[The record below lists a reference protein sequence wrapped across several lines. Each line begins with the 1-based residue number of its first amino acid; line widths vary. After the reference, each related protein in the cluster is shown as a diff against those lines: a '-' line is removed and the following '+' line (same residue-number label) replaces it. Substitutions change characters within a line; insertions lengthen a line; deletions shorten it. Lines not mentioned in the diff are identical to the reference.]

1 MPDMT
6 VSQWLI
12 LVLVSAVAV
21 TTAVHALLFK
31 RDPRSA
37 FAWVAVCLLFPIAGP
52 LLYVFFGINR
62 IQTRAKKLE
71 EERSFRVKLD
81 ESRMAKLAP
90 FKVSFKD
97 LPEEFQS
104 IARTADAV
112 TRLPLVSGNV
122 IAPLADGETA
132 YPEMLRAID
141 SAEKFVLFSTYI
153 FQRDESGM
161 RFVESLGSA
170 VSRGV
175 DARVIV
181 DGVGEFYGLPRR
193 VGRALKSR
201 GVRVARFLPPKLIPP
216 TLYVN
221 LRNHR
226 KLLIVDGKVGFTGGM
241 NIADRHLAQSPEP
254 PARARDIHF
263 RFEGPVV
270 AQLEHTF
277 LDDWHFCTGD
287 ESPPGPP
294 YDWSAR
300 ATSSQA
306 SGACRAIAE
315 GPNED
320 FNILQTILVGAIS
333 SARRRVVIITPYF
346 LPSREMIGAM
356 QSAALRGVAVTLI
369 MPEKNNL
376 PYVHWA
382 TRKMLWEMTDYGINA
397 YYQPPPFAHTKLFIV
412 DEFYAQVG
420 SANLDPRSLRLNFEL
435 NVEVFDRAL
444 IQRLTDYTESIRRKS
459 RTITSE
465 ELGARSLPV
474 RTRDALAW
482 LFSPYL

>member
-1 MPDMT
+1 MLEMT
-6 VSQWLI
+6 ISQWLI

-37 FAWVAVCLLFPIAGP
+37 FAWVAVCLLFPLAGP

-71 EERSFRVKLD
+71 EERSFRVELD
-81 ESRMAKLAP
+81 ESRTAKLAP
-90 FKVSFKD
+90 FKVSFKK
-97 LPEEFQS
+97 LPDEYQS

-112 TRLPLVSGNV
+112 TRHPLVSGNL
-122 IAPLADGETA
+122 ISPLADGETA

-141 SAEKFVLFSTYI
+141 SAEKFVLLSTYI

-161 RFVESLGSA
+161 RFVESLGDA
-170 VSRGV
+170 LRRGV
-175 DARVIV
+175 DVRVIV

-193 VGRALKSR
+193 VGGALKSR
-201 GVRVARFLPPKLIPP
+201 GVRIARFLPPKIIPP

-254 PARARDIHF
+254 PARTRDIHF
-263 RFEGPVV
+263 KFEGPVV

-287 ESPPGPP
+287 KTPPGPP
-294 YDWSAR
+294 YDWS
-300 ATSSQA
+300 TSPKSAQA
-306 SGACRAIAE
+306 SAACRAIAE

-320 FNILQTILVGAIS
+320 FNTLQTILVGAIS
-333 SARRRVVIITPYF
+333 SARKRVVIITPYF

-356 QSAALRGVAVTLI
+356 QSAALRGAGVTLI

-382 TRKMLWEMTDYGINA
+382 TRKMLWEMTDYGIDA
-397 YYQPPPFAHTKLFIV
+397 YYQPPPFAHTKLFLV
-412 DEFYAQVG
+412 DDFYAQVG

-435 NVEVFDRAL
+435 NVEVFDRVL
-444 IQRLTDYTESIRRKS
+444 VQRLTDYTESIRRQS
-459 RTITSE
+459 RTITSR
-465 ELGARSLPV
+465 ELEARPLPV

>member
-1 MPDMT
+1 MFGMS
-6 VSQWLI
+6 VIQWLI
-12 LVLVSAVAV
+12 LLLITAVAV

-37 FAWVAVCLLFPIAGP
+37 FAWVAICLLFPIAGP
-52 LLYVFFGINR
+52 LLYAFFGINR
-62 IQTRAKKLE
+62 IRTRAKKLQ
-71 EERSFRVKLD
+71 EERPFRIELD
-81 ESRMAKLAP
+81 ESRRAP
-90 FKVSFKD
+90 LEPFEVTYAN
-97 LPEEFQS
+97 LPDEYQN

-112 TRLPLVSGNV
+112 TRHPLVSGNV
-122 IAPLADGETA
+122 ISPLADGESA
-132 YPEMLRAID
+132 YPEMLSAVD
-141 SAEKFVLFSTYI
+141 SAEKFVLLSTYI
-153 FQRDESGM
+153 FQRDDSGM
-161 RFVESLGSA
+161 RFVESLGNA

-175 DARVIV
+175 DVRAIV
-181 DGVGEFYGLPRR
+181 DGVGEYYGLPRR
-193 VGRALKSR
+193 VGRSLKKR
-201 GVRVARFLPPKLIPP
+201 GVRLARFLPPKLIPP

-254 PARARDIHF
+254 PARTRDIHF

-270 AQLEHTF
+270 SQLELTF

-287 ESPPGPP
+287 ETPPGPA
-294 YDWSAR
+294 YDWSKR
-300 ATSSQA
+300 CVKSQA
-306 SGACRAIAE
+306 TAVCRAIAE

-320 FNILQTILVGAIS
+320 FNTLSAILVGAIS
-333 SARRRVVIITPYF
+333 SARRRVLIVTPYF
-346 LPSREMIGAM
+346 LPSREMIGAL
-356 QSAALRGVAVTLI
+356 QSAALRGAAVTVI

-376 PYVHWA
+376 PFVHWA
-382 TRKMLWEMTDYGINA
+382 TRKMLWEMIELGINV
-397 YYQPPPFAHTKLFIV
+397 YYQPPPFAHTKLFII
-412 DEFYAQVG
+412 DDFYAQVG

-444 IQRLTDYTESIRRKS
+444 VRRLTDYTESIQRLSRR
-459 RTITSE
+459 ITLE
-465 ELGARSLPV
+465 ELDGRSLPV